1 MRAATSDA
9 RPSRLAAACAAMV
22 AVAIMVV
29 ASLSFTTVGAQP
41 QPTSTTPPPA
51 PPVVAGVTLV
61 AEFAAG
67 RVSAVDASGR
77 PTVIATGLKNPNG
90 VAALADG
97 SVLIAESGANR
108 VVGIGGRFG
117 PALKEIV
124 KDIEFPYGLTVG
136 LDGTVYV
143 TLLLKGELGRLDLTA
158 GKYTK
163 ISDGLKG
170 PGDLTVRSGQL
181 FVTES
186 LGENGA
192 GRDVIMIDKDGT
204 KSVVAKDFDQPI
216 GIAAGAGRTLF
227 VSDLKAGKIVK
238 IDDAGVKSDFV
249 TRLDAPVQLA
259 IEPYTLKDE
268 PTFTLVVS
276 TKTALV
282 KYDQDGKRVGNPTTL
297 DQPTGV
303 AGVPPTETP
312 LVSPSTTIAP
322 VGGSAPSTT
331 ATTRLRPSTTRAT
344 LPLDTDTS
352 NTTSSNVL
360 TLSLGL
366 IGMMVVA
373 AIVFLIV
380 RKPKGGA
387 AAGFEER
394 PLDTYTVAEAFG
406 PCAAE
411 EVELAE
417 AEGGLK
423 SVVIQREAAEKRAE
437 EARVRAQTARDELE
451 ALRASAAAEASASG
465 APVSSG
471 ATAEAAA
478 EDSSEA
484 AAESDVAESDV
495 SDSDVSDSDVSE
507 SDVAESDVAESD
519 VAESDVAA
527 ATGDETEPVTTA
539 RPKTAP
545 RPRAQLRVQDLGLT
559 TDAGRAALA
568 AFARGELDAH
578 ALEERWVELGEQHAI
593 DAVRGVGEADSR
605 TDDAT
610 HPSEPDAGMVAG
622 ATSSAPGSEVADAAE
637 PAGEPAGE
645 PDASV
650 VPPGGA
656 LAPGEPAASAEVA
669 GEVNLEARLLER
681 VEIAESDIEHAE
693 REIERLQEREAQAID
708 RIAAARGALA
718 TCQASHEAKE
728 REDEAAAA
736 AVAAKDEEAARDE
749 AAKKDEAD
757 AAEAADDRDP
767 AAPRRRKTKPAATS
781 TDDLPAPPPDGEPPR
796 PKTNFAD

>member
-9 RPSRLAAACAAMV
+9 RPSRLAAACAAMA
-22 AVAIMVV
+22 AVATIVV

-41 QPTSTTPPPA
+41 QPTSTTAPPA

-282 KYDQDGKRVGNPTTL
+282 KYDQDGKRIGNPTTL

-312 LVSPSTTIAP
+312 LVSPSTTVAP

-366 IGMMVVA
+366 IGVMVVA

-437 EARVRAQTARDELE
+437 EARVRAQIARDELE
-451 ALRASAAAEASASG
+451 ALRASAVAEASAAG
-465 APVSSG
+465 APVSTEV
-471 ATAEAAA
+471 TAEAAA
-478 EDSSEA
+478 EAITEAPIEA
-484 AAESDVAESDV
+484 AAEPDVAEP
-495 SDSDVSDSDVSE
+495 
-507 SDVAESDVAESD
+507 DVAEP
-519 VAESDVAA
+519 DVAA
-527 ATGDETEPVTTA
+527 ATEDEAEPVTKA
-539 RPKTAP
+539 QPKAAP
-545 RPRAQLRVQDLGLT
+545 RARAQLRVQDLGLK

-605 TDDAT
+605 ADDAT
-610 HPSEPDAGMVAG
+610 HPSEPDAEMVAG
-622 ATSSAPGSEVADAAE
+622 TTSSATGSAATDAAE
-637 PAGEPAGE
+637 PAGDVGHVS
-645 PDASV
+645 D
-650 VPPGGA
+650 GA
-656 LAPGEPAASAEVA
+656 DEG
-669 GEVNLEARLLER
+669 GEVNLEARLAER

-693 REIERLQEREAQAID
+693 QEIERLQEREAQALD

-736 AVAAKDEEAARDE
+736 AAVAKDEEAAKDE

-767 AAPRRRKTKPAATS
+767 AAPRRRKTKPAAKP
-781 TDDLPAPPPDGEPPR
+781 TDDLPPPPPDGEPPR